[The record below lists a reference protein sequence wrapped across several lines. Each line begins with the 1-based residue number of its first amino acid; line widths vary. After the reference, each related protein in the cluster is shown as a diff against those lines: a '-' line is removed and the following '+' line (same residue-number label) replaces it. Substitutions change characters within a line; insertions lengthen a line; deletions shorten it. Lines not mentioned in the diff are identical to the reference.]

1 VGVKSHD
8 RFVVPGAHCQLG
20 GETFPVA
27 DLSLGGFFVASPTP
41 LLPGQIV
48 ALDLEFADGTR
59 VPVVGR
65 VAWVNEN
72 QKHPGRPPGFGV
84 EVTRIALADKL
95 HLVALLRNIPT
106 ATKTTTTLPGSDRTI
121 RAT

>member
-1 VGVKSHD
+1 MKSYD
-8 RFVVPGAHCQLG
+8 RFIIPGARCQLG
-20 GETFPVA
+20 GETFLVA
-27 DLSLGGFFVASPTP
+27 DLSLGGFFVACP
-41 LLPGQIV
+41 LPLATGQVV
-48 ALDLEFADGTR
+48 ALDLEFTDGTR

-72 QKHPGRPPGFGV
+72 DKHPGRPPGFGV

-106 ATKTTTTLPGSDRTI
+106 ASKTTTNIPGSDRSI
-121 RAT
+121 RAN